1 MPGTVLVPG
10 TETNENPMIRQND
23 RVITPD
29 GLGVVKELEC
39 TNTGAVVAT
48 CLLERSFTVVDAT
61 RGIRDYGYPP
71 FSIAFTYPLDRLVRL
86 SAPSY

>member
-1 MPGTVLVPG
+1 
-10 TETNENPMIRQND
+10 MIRQND

-71 FSIAFTYPLDRLVRL
+71 FSIAFEYPLDRLVRL
-86 SAPSY
+86 SSPSY

>member
-1 MPGTVLVPG
+1 
-10 TETNENPMIRQND
+10 MIRQND

-29 GLGVVKELEC
+29 GLGVVKELER

-48 CLLERSFTVVDAT
+48 CLLEKSFTVVDAT
-61 RGIRDYGYPP
+61 RNVRDYGYPP

>member
-1 MPGTVLVPG
+1 
-10 TETNENPMIRQND
+10 MIRQND

-39 TNTGAVVAT
+39 TNTGAVMAT
-48 CLLERSFTVVDAT
+48 CLLEKSFTVVDAI

-71 FSIAFTYPLDRLVRL
+71 FSIAFTYPLDRLVQL
-86 SAPSY
+86 SMPSY